1 MRFSFWENGL
11 TEVKCGWKE
20 NRKGNSVSLAEHRD
34 PECIWLYR
42 EELFMLLLNQIILAE
57 MSRGTTA
64 SHFPVL
70 RRSRKEKQTEKV
82 SWEQSLKVSRANIRL
97 DFTLQE
103 KEAEGSQAR
112 FIYLLLFQLI
122 FIQKI
127 SRYLKCTL

>member
-1 MRFSFWENGL
+1 MRG
-11 TEVKCGWKE
+11 
-20 NRKGNSVSLAEHRD
+20 
-34 PECIWLYR
+34 
-42 EELFMLLLNQIILAE
+42 M
-57 MSRGTTA
+57 
-64 SHFPVL
+64 
-70 RRSRKEKQTEKV
+70 RSRKEKQTEKV